1 MVILLVCNAFN
12 GWLQAES
19 PVSAMA
25 VVIMTIDDAI
35 KTHHG
40 QFSIINHSNII
51 VLSFNLIINHGKS
64 WQSWKQFIQKFLIKQ
79 QMMMMSVWML
89 LQQQR
94 STAARQ
100 MAASLDHSL
109 LQWRNWWYA
118 RHTSRPLKIPFM
130 EASRRLHSWLTTESR
145 RTRRKMMHAMQWSHH
160 CSVSVAIVVYPEH
173 TGSSIHQLFTKNI
186 ACGHKNIAVVKQ
198 VHLFYGQN
206 VAWFVIFITHTVC
219 CFDCSLQGEVTKM
232 MPCSMHGLVKLRRKR
247 TARSFTSSHAC
258 YFFSW

>member
-1 MVILLVCNAFN
+1 MVKRLMNKTHDQWFSFCSLCCSICIAATVVCFYTKMVILLVGDAFN

-94 STAARQ
+94 RTAARQ
-100 MAASLDHSL
+100 TAESVDHSL

-130 EASRRLHSWLTTESR
+130 EASRRLHFLKHSFSWLTAESR

-160 CSVSVAIVVYPEH
+160 IWNQVDAVCLL
-173 TGSSIHQLFTKNI
+173 QLWYT
-186 ACGHKNIAVVKQ
+186 
-198 VHLFYGQN
+198 QN
-206 VAWFVIFITHTVC
+206 T
-219 CFDCSLQGEVTKM
+219 
-232 MPCSMHGLVKLRRKR
+232 
-247 TARSFTSSHAC
+247 
-258 YFFSW
+258 